1 MLSEKNEIK
10 KLSDIKESLKAKAYD
25 YLLAALGFV
34 AGLAWNDA
42 IKTLIDYFFPLS
54 KDSILAKF
62 IYAVFITFVVVIFG
76 NYLIKK
82 EGIEQKEKNE

>member
-1 MLSEKNEIK
+1 MLSEKSEIK
-10 KLSDIKESLKAKAYD
+10 TLSHIKESLKAKAYD

-54 KDSILAKF
+54 KDSLFAKF

-82 EGIEQKEKNE
+82 EETEQKEKNE